1 MRKVNVNRSI
11 FGRFKQAPGG
21 FTYPKIITL
30 LLMGLPLDVTLQN
43 WEKIS
48 EEHQKSYKNLLAKAG
63 KKQVLREIP
72 ALHEKAFEQIDCL
85 KCARCCKSY
94 SPRFKGPD
102 IKRISK
108 VLQLKESALIER
120 YLRYDEEGDYVAVAA
135 PCPFLGSDNRCSIY
149 EDRPSDCRRFPYT
162 DEDVLLKRPQLT
174 QKNSTFC
181 PIVVSVLEGLIEKI
195 K

>member
-1 MRKVNVNRSI
+1 MA
-11 FGRFKQAPGG
+11 AP
-21 FTYPKIITL
+21 
-30 LLMGLPLDVTLQN
+30 MHVTLET

-48 EEHQKSYKNLLAKAG
+48 GEHQKLYKNFLARAG
-63 KKQVLREIP
+63 KKEVLRAIP
-72 ALHEKAFEQIDCL
+72 ELHEKAFQDIDCL
-85 KCARCCKSY
+85 KCARCCKGY

-108 VLQLKESALIER
+108 ALQMKETVFISR
-120 YLRYDEEGDYVAVAA
+120 YLEYDDEGDYVAISA
-135 PCPFLGSDNRCSIY
+135 PCPFLGEDNQCSIY
-149 EDRPSDCRRFPYT
+149 EDRPSDCQRFPYT

-181 PIVVSVLEGLIEKI
+181 PIVVSVLEGLITKI

>member
-1 MRKVNVNRSI
+1 M
-11 FGRFKQAPGG
+11 AGG
-21 FTYPKIITL
+21 LT
-30 LLMGLPLDVTLQN
+30 VTLQN

-48 EEHQKSYKNLLAKAG
+48 EEHQKVYKNFLAKAG
-63 KKQVLREIP
+63 KKEVLKELP

-85 KCARCCKSY
+85 KCAHCCKRY

-108 VLQLKESALIER
+108 IFQLKEGAFIEK
-120 YLRYDEEGDYVAVAA
+120 YLRMDEEGDYVTVSL

-162 DEDVLLKRPQLT
+162 DEDVILKRPRLT
-174 QKNSTFC
+174 EKNSTFC
-181 PIVVSVLEGLIEKI
+181 PIVVSVLEGLMEKI